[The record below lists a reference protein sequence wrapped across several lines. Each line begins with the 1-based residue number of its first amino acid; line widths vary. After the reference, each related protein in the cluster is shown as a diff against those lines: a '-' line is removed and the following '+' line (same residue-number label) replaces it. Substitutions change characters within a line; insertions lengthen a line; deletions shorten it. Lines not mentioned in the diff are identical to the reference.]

1 MGPRRQPRIERPRS
15 SDGWRQITSGRA
27 SIVVADGKRKLTFAP
42 SFWTR
47 AAPDLYVYLVPG
59 TGRGGEINGGFR
71 LARLDA
77 VDGPQQYTIP
87 KNVEVEPPF
96 AVVIWCDLCEQG
108 LGARAVHVS
117 PAAGP
122 GTIHASSGIES
133 G

>member
-1 MGPRRQPRIERPRS
+1 MIVTALAVAGVGALAWTQFGGAEAATPYRASAKFGRLA
-15 SDGWRQITSGRA
+15 QITSGRA

-96 AVVIWCDLCEQG
+96 AVVIWCDLCEQAWG
-108 LGARAVHVS
+108 
-117 PAAGP
+117 
-122 GTIHASSGIES
+122 HAQFT
-133 G
+133 